1 MDLKFLF
8 TLVCSFAS
16 LCITVGVYMTKLKQ
30 VEKDVMNLKEIHDK
44 DVLKIENRQNTTD
57 QLLQSIN
64 TQLTELNTKMS
75 LLLRGKINVE
85 GMTNG

>member
-8 TLVCSFAS
+8 TLLCSIAS
-16 LCITVGVYMTKLKQ
+16 LCVTIGVYMTRIKQ
-30 VEKDVMNLKEIHDK
+30 IEKDVEKLEKKQD
-44 DVLKIENRQNTTD
+44 TTD
-57 QLLQSIN
+57 QLLKSID